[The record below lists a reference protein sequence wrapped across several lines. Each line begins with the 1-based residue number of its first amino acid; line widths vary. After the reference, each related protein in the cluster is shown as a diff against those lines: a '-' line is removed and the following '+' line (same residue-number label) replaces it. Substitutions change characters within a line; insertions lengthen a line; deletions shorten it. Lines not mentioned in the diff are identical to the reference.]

1 MWRNF
6 TINHM
11 VAVLGLVLSMTSYLF
26 LKRYGIPD
34 NVCVGAA
41 ILALLVVAIFW
52 STVLLGADDDEE

>member
-34 NVCVGAA
+34 KVCVGAA
-41 ILALLVVAIFW
+41 IFSTASGGDILVDSFARCR
-52 STVLLGADDDEE
+52 

>member
-1 MWRNF
+1 
-6 TINHM
+6 M

-34 NVCVGAA
+34 KVCVGAA